1 MITRKDIPVPEFYK
15 GYINSVKEDDMMEAL
30 ANNTRQFRK
39 FLKHIPGKKINY
51 AYAEGKWTVKELLQ
65 HIIDAERVFCY
76 RALSFARKD
85 SAPLPSFDENVWA
98 ITAKAPKR
106 KWNDLVDEFKALR
119 AANIAFFAS
128 LDEEQLQQTG
138 TANNNVMSVAALGF
152 VCAGHVAHHM
162 RIIRERYLDI
172 DKKVE
177 KIKEEKPKE
186 PKKEEK
192 PKAEKVKAPKAV
204 KVKAEKPKAEKVKE
218 KKNKKG
224 KRSGDTKFW
233 KQKKPLK

>member
-1 MITRKDIPVPEFYK
+1 MITRKDISVPEFYK

-51 AYAEGKWTVKELLQ
+51 ANAEGKWTVKELLQ
-65 HIIDAERVFCY
+65 HMIDAERVFCY

-162 RIIRERYLDI
+162 RIIRERYLDT
-172 DKKVE
+172 DKKEE
-177 KIKEEKPKE
+177 KIKETKP
-186 PKKEEK
+186 KEEK
-192 PKAEKVKAPKAV
+192 PKAEKVKSPKEE
-204 KVKAEKPKAEKVKE
+204 KVKKEKPKAEKVKGKV
-218 KKNKKG
+218 KKNKKAKKLAEG
-224 KRSGDTKFW
+224 KFK